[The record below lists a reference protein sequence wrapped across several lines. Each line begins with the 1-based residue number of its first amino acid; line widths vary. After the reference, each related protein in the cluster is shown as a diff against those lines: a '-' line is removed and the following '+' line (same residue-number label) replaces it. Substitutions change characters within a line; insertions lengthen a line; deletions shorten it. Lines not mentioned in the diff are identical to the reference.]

1 MKNWLIVVLFSTG
14 ILIGLG
20 YGSTKAADVEVI
32 LGTSSGFKIVRGT
45 SVSAGTS
52 TFFVGSSTV
61 SIGTTTQSSMLTI
74 VGSSTSSSDAALKV
88 GTATLWV
95 GNDGKVGIGT
105 TTPQFALVVG
115 SGNGPS
121 TTVVTDLVVS
131 GEVNT
136 GTITSIN
143 GSSGTVTVQRHLQV
157 NGTLTASSVTAARN
171 LLTAGTVTIG
181 SVPMSESPAGTI
193 TLTGNLRVT
202 GAFTAATKSFLIPH
216 TDPEKRGWLLR
227 HSTVEA
233 PTRGDNLYRYQIVIK
248 SDGGDAT
255 IPLSSYWKYLNEN
268 PQVWVTAIGQFAN
281 GYGYVDETSN
291 KLIIKGEKKG
301 GYNVLLVG
309 TRKDKLAKDFFD
321 AQGVEFEDK
330 EMCEL
335 FTRGE
340 KQEEKYLI
348 QLMNANNAVNSKFVD
363 PIGDELGL
371 ALCQ

>member
-1 MKNWLIVVLFSTG
+1 MKNCLIVVLFSMG
-14 ILIGLG
+14 VLIGLG
-20 YGSTKAADVEVI
+20 YGSSTKAADVEVI

-52 TFFVGSSTV
+52 TFFVGSTTV
-61 SIGTTTQSSMLTI
+61 SIGTTTQNAAMLFV
-74 VGSSTSSSDAALKV
+74 VGSSTSSSDATLKA

-95 GNDGKVGIGT
+95 GNGASVGIGT
-105 TTPQFALVVG
+105 ITPATLLAVGTTTNILNVTVGGLVGVG
-115 SGNGPS
+115 TATPS
-121 TTVVTDLVVS
+121 TTLHVI
-131 GEVNT
+131 
-136 GTITSIN
+136 GTITT
-143 GSSGTVTVQRHLQV
+143 SSNLTTV
-157 NGTLTASSVTAARN
+157 
-171 LLTAGTVTIG
+171 GTVTIG
-181 SVPMSESPAGTI
+181 SIPMSESPAGTI

-202 GAFTAATKSFLIPH
+202 GGFAAASKNFLIPH

-233 PTRGDNLYRYQIVIK
+233 PTRGDNLYRFKIDIQ
-248 SDGGDAT
+248 SDGGEID
-255 IPLSSYWKYLNEN
+255 ISLPSYWKHLNED

-309 TRKDKLAKDFFD
+309 TRKDRLAKVFFD

-335 FTRGE
+335 LTRGE
-340 KQEEKYLI
+340 KHDEKHLI

-371 ALCQ
+371 ATCQ

>member
-1 MKNWLIVVLFSTG
+1 MKRGIIVVLLLVG
-14 ILIGLG
+14 IIIGLG
-20 YGSTKAADVEVI
+20 YGLTKAADVEVI
-32 LGTSSGFKIVRGT
+32 LGTSSGFNVVRGT

-61 SIGTTTQSSMLTI
+61 SIGTTTQNAAMLFI
-74 VGSSTSSSDAALKV
+74 VGSSTSSSNAALKV

-95 GNDGKVGIGT
+95 GNNGSIGIGT
-105 TTPQFALVVG
+105 TTPNYLLQINDG
-115 SGNGPS
+115 TSGLGF
-121 TTVVTDLVVS
+121 VVTA
-131 GEVNT
+131 T
-136 GTITSIN
+136 G
-143 GSSGTVTVQRHLQV
+143 
-157 NGTLTASSVTAARN
+157 SVTAAGTITAAN
-171 LLTAGTVTIG
+171 LKTTGTVTIG
-181 SVPMSESPAGTI
+181 GVFMSESPAGTV

-335 FTRGE
+335 LTRGE
-340 KQEEKYLI
+340 KHDEKYLI
-348 QLMNANNAVNSKFVD
+348 QLINGNNAVNSKFVD

-371 ALCQ
+371 ATCQ